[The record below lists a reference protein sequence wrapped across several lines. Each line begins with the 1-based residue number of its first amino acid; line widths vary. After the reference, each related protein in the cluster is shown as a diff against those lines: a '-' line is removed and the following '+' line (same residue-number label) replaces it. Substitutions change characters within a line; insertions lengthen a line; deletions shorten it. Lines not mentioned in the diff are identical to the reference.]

1 MTQKILSW
9 FAQPLPQ
16 AESLGHRTIA
26 QRFAI
31 PHDFPPN
38 LSLPEALIRVAGAM
52 ARILL
57 GSLLFAVWGVWSAR
71 TWDAITG
78 NFLRAAAIL
87 PLALLFLVPFTALMA
102 GISAVVKA
110 VTPKAALNGT
120 KKVVE
125 T

>member
-9 FAQPLPQ
+9 FAEPLPQ
-16 AESLGHRTIA
+16 ADPSVRRTIA

-71 TWDAITG
+71 AWDAIPG
-78 NFLRAAAIL
+78 HLLRASAIV
-87 PLALLFLVPFTALMA
+87 PLALLFLIPFTALMA
-102 GISAVVKA
+102 GISAMVKA
-110 VTPKAALNGT
+110 VTPKAALNGA

>member
-1 MTQKILSW
+1 MPPKILSW
-9 FAQPLPQ
+9 FAAPLPQ
-16 AESLGHRTIA
+16 ADSSAQRTIA

-38 LSLPEALIRVAGAM
+38 LSLPEALIRVAAAM

-57 GSLLFAVWGVWSAR
+57 GSLLFAVWGVWSVR
-71 TWDAITG
+71 TWDAIPG
-78 NFLRAAAIL
+78 HFLRGAAIL
-87 PLALLFLVPFTALMA
+87 PLVLLFLIPFTAIMA
-102 GISAVVKA
+102 GISALVKA
-110 VTPKAALNGT
+110 VTPKALNGS

>member
-9 FAQPLPQ
+9 FAEPLPQ
-16 AESLGHRTIA
+16 ADTSGRRTIA

-38 LSLPEALIRVAGAM
+38 LSLPEALIRVAAAM

-57 GSLLFAVWGVWSAR
+57 GSLLFAVWGVWSAGA
-71 TWDAITG
+71 WDAIPG
-78 NFLRAAAIL
+78 HFLRAAAIL
-87 PLALLFLVPFTALMA
+87 PLALLFLIPFTALMA
-102 GISAVVKA
+102 GISAMVKA
-110 VTPKAALNGT
+110 VTPKAALNDS
-120 KKVVE
+120 KKVAE